1 MVYRVAFYHQTA
13 YDCYHILLN
22 EWMKERKRI
31 SAAQILGRRLI
42 GMAKVQAVLASITI
56 LQAT

>member
-22 EWMKERKRI
+22 EWMKERKRTTVK
-31 SAAQILGRRLI
+31 ILGRRLI